1 MSNWSFYN
9 DSTGLFFPSRFSASN
24 PAAVADNTPV
34 GHSPIP
40 GHYDHLSQ
48 RVDVSVQPPPP
59 PDPPVPPVPQEV
71 ERFDPVTGTTY
82 IELVYPEPEVWYP
95 PVIDYIPPAPA
106 DDQWQTWAWDS
117 GIKRWVATPTLLA
130 VKRDARQRMTEAWNI
145 AKTAGVTFGTKTA
158 PTDAD
163 SWTRYLAI
171 KEMAADGGWVDV
183 PIPLADG
190 TFEMMTQA
198 KMVTLWGALKSMERT
213 LLARLR
219 DRVDAINAATTKEEV
234 DAVVW

>member
-1 MSNWSFYN
+1 MAWSVYN
-9 DSTGLFFPSRFSASN
+9 KTSGLIVGGLRGGD
-24 PAAVADNTPV
+24 AAGALQNAGPNEGIV
-34 GHSPIP
+34 P
-40 GHYDHLSQ
+40 GRWDRDQ
-48 RVDVSVQPPPP
+48 WIVDITAQPP
-59 PDPPVPPVPQEV
+59 PDP
-71 ERFDPVTGTTY
+71 DPWPTDGMGQP
-82 IELVYPEPEVWYP
+82 LPLDPWYP

-106 DDQWQTWAWDS
+106 DDQWQTWAWDA
-117 GIKRWVATPTLLA
+117 GIKRWVSTPTLLA
-130 VKRDARQRMTEAWNI
+130 HKRAARQRMTEAWN
-145 AKTAGVTFGTKTA
+145 AARAAGVTFGTKTA

-234 DAVVW
+234 DAIVW